1 MRKPTDARFTST
13 PLCRLFGG
21 RRKGRPGTSAGSSVV
36 IRRRP
41 EAETVDEGFWGTPR
55 NDFRLPLTGSYVVD
69 VS

>member
-1 MRKPTDARFTST
+1 
-13 PLCRLFGG
+13 
-21 RRKGRPGTSAGSSVV
+21 V